1 MQMIR
6 SLRVPR
12 LVPAAI
18 GAFKVYRCSND
29 DIELKEETESD
40 ADVAVR
46 LPRDAL
52 GADPV
57 VALLRWEAPGQVVR
71 LEMLFAEEVVDV
83 LHVPKALRALQATLS
98 FVKPGPAYDPCAARF
113 GRGDGPCGAGRRGAS
128 SP

>member
-1 MQMIR
+1 MIR

-18 GAFKVYRCSND
+18 GAFKAYRCSDD
-29 DIELKEETESD
+29 DIELKEETESN

-46 LPRDAL
+46 LARDAL

-57 VALLRWEAPGQVVR
+57 VALLRWEAPGQQVVR

-98 FVKPGPAYDPCAARF
+98 FVRSGPAGDHRAAGF
-113 GRGDGPCGAGRRGAS
+113 ERGDGPGGAGRRRGAG

>member
-1 MQMIR
+1 
-6 SLRVPR
+6 
-12 LVPAAI
+12 
-18 GAFKVYRCSND
+18 
-29 DIELKEETESD
+29 
-40 ADVAVR
+40 
-46 LPRDAL
+46 
-52 GADPV
+52 V

-98 FVKPGPAYDPCAARF
+98 FVRPGPAGDPCAARF

>member
-1 MQMIR
+1 LQMIR

-18 GAFKVYRCSND
+18 GAFKAYRCSND
-29 DIELKEETESD
+29 DIELKEETASD

-46 LPRDAL
+46 LPCDAL

-98 FVKPGPAYDPCAARF
+98 FVRPGPAGDPCAARF